1 MPVHKKDGTAK
12 PGVARVRASPVGVV
26 VRDGAGVGGI
36 VARVVDDPG
45 FSGVAGVTHLSGSVV
60 LIGMLPEAV
69 M

>member
-1 MPVHKKDGTAK
+1 MIQV
-12 PGVARVRASPVGVV
+12 
-26 VRDGAGVGGI
+26 
-36 VARVVDDPG
+36 PG